1 MIGTSARRHLRVR
14 VCSALA
20 LTGIIAAAAPVVAE
34 ATCKTYKHRA
44 KVESDPIGTDLA
56 YLNISMRV
64 CYNGKRITKAGVLDI
79 TPAQTANALGTM
91 KFDGP
96 TPDPLR
102 EYRTWRGRSKGSFY
116 VKAGGNWTQ
125 QAVGF
130 EGKTSYVWASMR
142 IFGNGSVQKDRQ
154 NG

>member
-1 MIGTSARRHLRVR
+1 MV
-14 VCSALA
+14 
-20 LTGIIAAAAPVVAE
+20 LTAVVAAAAPAVAE
-34 ATCKTYKHRA
+34 ASCKTYKHRA

-56 YLNISMRV
+56 YLNISLRV

-79 TPAQTANALGTM
+79 TPSQTANALGTM

-96 TPDPLR
+96 KPDPTR
-102 EYRTWRGRSKGSFY
+102 EYRTWHGQRKGSFY
-116 VKAGGNWTQ
+116 VKVGGNWTQ
-125 QAVGF
+125 QAVGY

-142 IFGNGSVQKDRQ
+142 IFGDGRVDKDRQ